1 MIIKS
6 LIKSLGLSIALLA
19 VGGCAVTLPQTAGVE
34 IPDQYIFA
42 TTEEMEALTDEWSAW
57 WEQFGD
63 TTLNRLITTALRNNR
78 NIAVARSRV
87 EQAREQ
93 MSIARAAHLPSFGAT
108 IEGGA
113 TYPKDKPHY
122 IGQAYSIGATMSWE
136 LPLFGNAR
144 LTEEAQLNSYL
155 ATEWGYRATM
165 LSLTAQVATT
175 YFEWLQYA
183 RSLEIVRR
191 SYALRLEAQ
200 QKIDSLHNYGFS
212 SGLDLEQARSLT
224 ATAAADIPAYERSL
238 VQTNLALNILL
249 GETPALIASAPQW
262 EVSLP
267 AVVEVGIPSDLLER
281 RPDLMESWHSLNA
294 AAAEAGLARLNRLP
308 SVPLTASGGIAATAL
323 RDLFKGNPFNWSASL
338 SITEPIFNFGRLRR
352 AERVALENYRQAA
365 LSYEQSFLSALA
377 EVENALVAIKSY
389 AAQQGWVESIVESNR
404 KASTLTDRLYFDGM
418 TDYLNVIEAERSLY
432 SSQLQ
437 YISLLTEQLTSYVNL
452 YRALGCGVGE

>member
-6 LIKSLGLSIALLA
+6 LIKSLVLSLALLA

-34 IPDQYIFA
+34 IPDEYIFA
-42 TTEEMEALTDEWSAW
+42 TTEEMEALTDEWSVW
-57 WEQFGD
+57 WEQLGD

-93 MSIARAAHLPSFGAT
+93 MSIARAAHLPSFGAA

-200 QKIDSLHNYGFS
+200 QKIDSLHTYGFS

-308 SVPLTASGGIAATAL
+308 SVPLTASGDIAATAL

-389 AAQQGWVESIVESNR
+389 AAQQVWVESIVESNR
-404 KASTLTDRLYFDGM
+404 KASILTDRLYFDGM

-432 SSQLQ
+432 SSQL
-437 YISLLTEQLTSYVNL
+437 
-452 YRALGCGVGE
+452 